1 MRIQKKCGIKKKMK
15 VWALKGKGKKAKV
28 VRQTK
33 VVNVCIVKTLG
44 AGKKPAK
51 GWKAGTT

>member
-33 VVNVCIVKTLG
+33 VVKVCMVKKLG
-44 AGKKPAK
+44 VGKKPAK
-51 GWKAGTT
+51 GWKAGTM